1 MTKWAEMLGKS
12 SPPVNNQHLSAYM
25 DKYTLDR
32 HNLALS
38 NGKLKKLTGYRL
50 QYSVFSKECVS
61 EVVQKWKDERTWP
74 VPK

>member
-1 MTKWAEMLGKS
+1 
-12 SPPVNNQHLSAYM
+12 M

-50 QYSVFSKECVS
+50 QYPVFSKERVS